1 MPRYF
6 FHLQAGGHWAN
17 PDTAGQHL
25 PDLEAAWNAAQRIV
39 RQLLAWNLEPVPWLD
54 YRLQVTNEAGEI
66 VCELS
71 LTDVVERAVE
81 LS

>member
-1 MPRYF
+1 M
-6 FHLQAGGHWAN
+6 
-17 PDTAGQHL
+17 
-25 PDLEAAWNAAQRIV
+25 